1 MAVYLDFDNIV
12 ISRYDQVHGRNS
24 FQKDKARGLDD
35 DKLTTATVDLG
46 AIIDFASSFG
56 TLVLTRAY
64 ADWSADLNAN
74 YQGQLVGR
82 AVDLVQLF
90 PAAAYG
96 KNGADIRLAVD
107 AVEDMFRLPD
117 LTHVV
122 IVGGD
127 SDYIALAQRCKRLGR
142 YVVGIGVAGA
152 SSRSLASACDE
163 FVTYDALPG
172 IPTVAPAP
180 AKKATKRT
188 KSKEPDDEPE
198 PADTQAAATGL
209 LERALRI
216 GHEKDDA
223 DWLHNSAVKAQM
235 KRMDP
240 SFSEKSLGFRSFS
253 DFLRSRSD
261 VADLD
266 ESSTTRMVRLHQRGS
281 KPRSDPDV
289 RASGEVPDRVSTY
302 AEAMTE
308 RLYFRQLLSGRDF
321 AQSDMIAQ
329 QMRNFSY
336 LIGDRETGDTVVVDP
351 AYAANDLVDILE
363 SDGMKLSGVLVTH
376 HHPDHVGGSMMGF
389 ELKGLAELLE
399 RQSVP
404 VHVNSLEAEWVS
416 RVTGIARSDLTAH
429 EHGDKVNVG
438 DVEIELLHTPGHTPG
453 SQCFLLDGRLV
464 AGDTLFL
471 EGCGRTD
478 FPGGDVDDMFRSL
491 QQLAAAVRR
500 PDGVSRATGT
510 RWSPARRCRTCG
522 APTTCTGRAIW
533 ISGEC

>member
-1 MAVYLDFDNIV
+1 MPESVSAAETPRVAVYLDFDNIV

-24 FQKDKARGLDD
+24 FQKDRSRGLEK
-35 DKLTTATVDLG
+35 DKLTTATVDVG

-64 ADWSADLNAN
+64 ADWSAEVNN
-74 YQGQLVGR
+74 GYREQLVGR

-122 IVGGD
+122 IVAGD

-172 IPTVAPAP
+172 IPTVAVAPAP
-180 AKKATKRT
+180 AKKATRRT
-188 KSKEPDDEPE
+188 KSTEPE
-198 PADTQAAATGL
+198 EDPEPEAADTQAAATGL

-253 DFLRSRSD
+253 DFLRSRTD
-261 VADLD
+261 VVDLD
-266 ESSTTRMVRLHQRGS
+266 ESSTTRMVRL
-281 KPRSDPDV
+281 KP
-289 RASGEVPDRVSTY
+289 
-302 AEAMTE
+302 
-308 RLYFRQLLSGRDF
+308 
-321 AQSDMIAQ
+321 
-329 QMRNFSY
+329 
-336 LIGDRETGDTVVVDP
+336 
-351 AYAANDLVDILE
+351 AA
-363 SDGMKLSGVLVTH
+363 T
-376 HHPDHVGGSMMGF
+376 
-389 ELKGLAELLE
+389 
-399 RQSVP
+399 
-404 VHVNSLEAEWVS
+404 
-416 RVTGIARSDLTAH
+416 
-429 EHGDKVNVG
+429 
-438 DVEIELLHTPGHTPG
+438 
-453 SQCFLLDGRLV
+453 
-464 AGDTLFL
+464 
-471 EGCGRTD
+471 
-478 FPGGDVDDMFRSL
+478 
-491 QQLAAAVRR
+491 
-500 PDGVSRATGT
+500 
-510 RWSPARRCRTCG
+510 
-522 APTTCTGRAIW
+522 
-533 ISGEC
+533 

>member
-1 MAVYLDFDNIV
+1 MPESVIAGDSPRVAVYLDFDNIV

-35 DKLTTATVDLG
+35 EKLTKATVDLG

-64 ADWSADLNAN
+64 ADWSADLNSK

-180 AKKATKRT
+180 VKKATRRA
-188 KSKEPDDEPE
+188 KSKEPDDEAEPE
-198 PADTQAAATGL
+198 PADAQAAATGL

-261 VADLD
+261 VVDLD
-266 ESSTTRMVRLHQRGS
+266 ESSTTRLVRLH
-281 KPRSDPDV
+281 KED
-289 RASGEVPDRVSTY
+289 
-302 AEAMTE
+302 EA
-308 RLYFRQLLSGRDF
+308 G
-321 AQSDMIAQ
+321 
-329 QMRNFSY
+329 
-336 LIGDRETGDTVVVDP
+336 
-351 AYAANDLVDILE
+351 
-363 SDGMKLSGVLVTH
+363 
-376 HHPDHVGGSMMGF
+376 
-389 ELKGLAELLE
+389 
-399 RQSVP
+399 
-404 VHVNSLEAEWVS
+404 
-416 RVTGIARSDLTAH
+416 
-429 EHGDKVNVG
+429 
-438 DVEIELLHTPGHTPG
+438 
-453 SQCFLLDGRLV
+453 
-464 AGDTLFL
+464 
-471 EGCGRTD
+471 
-478 FPGGDVDDMFRSL
+478 
-491 QQLAAAVRR
+491 
-500 PDGVSRATGT
+500 
-510 RWSPARRCRTCG
+510 
-522 APTTCTGRAIW
+522 
-533 ISGEC
+533 

>member
-1 MAVYLDFDNIV
+1 MPESVAAGDMARVAVYLDFDNIV

-24 FQKDKARGLDD
+24 FQKDKARGLENDN
-35 DKLTTATVDLG
+35 LTKATVDVG

-64 ADWSADLNAN
+64 ADWSADLNAG
-74 YQGQLVGR
+74 YRGQLVGR

-152 SSRSLASACDE
+152 SSGSLAAACDE

-172 IPTVAPAP
+172 IPTVVPEP
-180 AKKATKRT
+180 PKKSTRRA
-188 KSKEPDDEPE
+188 KSKETDDEPE
-198 PADTQAAATGL
+198 PADPQAAATGL

-253 DFLRSRSD
+253 DFLRARSD
-261 VADLD
+261 VVDLD
-266 ESSTTRMVRLHQRGS
+266 ESSTTRMVRLH
-281 KPRSDPDV
+281 
-289 RASGEVPDRVSTY
+289 
-302 AEAMTE
+302 
-308 RLYFRQLLSGRDF
+308 
-321 AQSDMIAQ
+321 
-329 QMRNFSY
+329 
-336 LIGDRETGDTVVVDP
+336 RE
-351 AYAANDLVDILE
+351 
-363 SDGMKLSGVLVTH
+363 S
-376 HHPDHVGGSMMGF
+376 
-389 ELKGLAELLE
+389 
-399 RQSVP
+399 
-404 VHVNSLEAEWVS
+404 
-416 RVTGIARSDLTAH
+416 
-429 EHGDKVNVG
+429 
-438 DVEIELLHTPGHTPG
+438 
-453 SQCFLLDGRLV
+453 
-464 AGDTLFL
+464 
-471 EGCGRTD
+471 
-478 FPGGDVDDMFRSL
+478 
-491 QQLAAAVRR
+491 
-500 PDGVSRATGT
+500 
-510 RWSPARRCRTCG
+510 
-522 APTTCTGRAIW
+522 
-533 ISGEC
+533 